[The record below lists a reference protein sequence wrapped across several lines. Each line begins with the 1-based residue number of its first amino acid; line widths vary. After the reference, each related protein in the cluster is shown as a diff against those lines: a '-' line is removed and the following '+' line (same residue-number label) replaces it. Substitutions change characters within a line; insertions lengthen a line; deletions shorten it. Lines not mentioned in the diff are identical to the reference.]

1 VRPKLI
7 FPMHFLHFPR
17 RSAGPFASLVL
28 ALAGLLPAA
37 AHAGQDTLMSPH
49 PRSVQRIDYQG
60 WSDSFLLSNGLVEA
74 VVVPSVGRIM
84 QLRFAGERDGPFW
97 ENPMIGT
104 RTTAIDASDWAN
116 FGGDKAWPSP
126 QADWEHMARRSWPP
140 PAGFDGQPMEAAID
154 GPAAVTLVSPIDA
167 GYGIRVRRRIELSPD
182 RPVMTVTTTYERVAG
197 APIEVAVWV
206 ITQLKNPVVVSAP
219 LGEASGKGSGFEPQS
234 DELPAGLHVAD
245 GLLSLTRDPR
255 QNHKIGMR
263 AATLV
268 WIGATELLR
277 IDSALVAGA
286 KYPDDGCSAEVYTNA
301 DPLPYVEL
309 ELLGPLARLEVGG
322 SIERVSSYTLVRRT
336 NPDPKLEVR
345 RLLAGEPSLPQTATE
360 RTP

>member
-1 VRPKLI
+1 MRPKLI

-97 ENPMIGT
+97 ENPMIGAH
-104 RTTAIDASDWAN
+104 TTATDAEGWAN

-154 GPAAVTLVSPIDA
+154 GPAAVTLASPIDA

-182 RPVMTVTTTYERVAG
+182 RPIMTVTTTYERVAG

-219 LGEASGKGSGFEPQS
+219 LGEASGKGSGFESQS

-309 ELLGPLARLEVGG
+309 ELLGPLASLAVGE
-322 SIERVSSYTLVRRT
+322 SIERVSTYTLGRRT
-336 NPDPKLEVR
+336 EKDPATEIK
-345 RLLAGEPSLPQTATE
+345 RLLAVSTDSPLPTA
-360 RTP
+360 RDPR

>member
-1 VRPKLI
+1 
-7 FPMHFLHFPR
+7 
-17 RSAGPFASLVL
+17 
-28 ALAGLLPAA
+28 
-37 AHAGQDTLMSPH
+37 MSPH
-49 PRSVQRIDYQG
+49 PRSVQHIDYKG
-60 WSDSFLLSNGLVEA
+60 WPNSLLLSNGLLEA
-74 VVVPSVGRIM
+74 VVVPAIGRVM

-97 ENPMIGT
+97 ENPMIGAH
-104 RTTAIDASDWAN
+104 TTATDAEGWAN

-126 QADWEHMARRSWPP
+126 QADWEHIARRSWPP

-154 GPAAVTLVSPIDA
+154 GPAAVTLASPIDA

-182 RPVMTVTTTYERVAG
+182 RPIMTVTTTYERVAG

-219 LGEASGKGSGFEPQS
+219 LGEASGKGTGYEPQS

-309 ELLGPLARLEVGG
+309 ELLGPLASLAVGE
-322 SIERVSSYTLVRRT
+322 SIERVSTYTLGRRT
-336 NPDPKLEVR
+336 EKDPATEIK
-345 RLLAGEPSLPQTATE
+345 RLLAVSTDSPLPTA
-360 RTP
+360 RDPR

>member
-1 VRPKLI
+1 MRIKAIPSMFIL
-7 FPMHFLHFPR
+7 LHPR
-17 RSAGPFASLVL
+17 RSAGLL
-28 ALAGLLPAA
+28 ALLVMAPAGLLPAT
-37 AHAGQDTLMSPH
+37 AHAGQDTPMSPH
-49 PRSVQRIDYQG
+49 PRSVQHIDYKG
-60 WSDSFLLSNGLVEA
+60 WPNSLLLSNGLLEA
-74 VVVPSVGRIM
+74 VVVPAIGRVM

-97 ENPMIGT
+97 ENPMIGAH
-104 RTTAIDASDWAN
+104 TTATDAEGWAN

-126 QADWEHMARRSWPP
+126 QADWEHIARRSWPP

-154 GPAAVTLVSPIDA
+154 GPAAVTLASPIDA

-182 RPVMTVTTTYERVAG
+182 RPIMTVTTTYERVAG

-219 LGEASGKGSGFEPQS
+219 LGEASGKGTGYEPQS

-268 WIGATELLR
+268 WIGTTEMLR

-309 ELLGPLARLEVGG
+309 ELLGPLASLAVGE
-322 SIERVSSYTLVRRT
+322 SIERVSTYTLGRRT
-336 NPDPKLEVR
+336 EKDPATEIK
-345 RLLAGEPSLPQTATE
+345 RLLAVSTDSPLPTA
-360 RTP
+360 RDPR

>member
-1 VRPKLI
+1 MRIKAIPSMFIL
-7 FPMHFLHFPR
+7 LHPR
-17 RSAGPFASLVL
+17 RSAGLL
-28 ALAGLLPAA
+28 ALLVMAPAGLLPAT
-37 AHAGQDTLMSPH
+37 AHAGQDTPMSPH
-49 PRSVQRIDYQG
+49 PRSVQHIDYKG
-60 WSDSFLLSNGLVEA
+60 WPNSLLLSNGLLEA
-74 VVVPSVGRIM
+74 VVVPAIGRVM

-97 ENPMIGT
+97 ENPMIGAH
-104 RTTAIDASDWAN
+104 TTATDAEGWAN

-126 QADWEHMARRSWPP
+126 QADWEHIARRSWPP

-154 GPAAVTLVSPIDA
+154 GPAAVTLASPIDA

-182 RPVMTVTTTYERVAG
+182 RPIMTVTTTYERVAG

-219 LGEASGKGSGFEPQS
+219 LGEASGKGTGYEPQS

-309 ELLGPLARLEVGG
+309 ELLGPLASLAVGE
-322 SIERVSSYTLVRRT
+322 SIERVSTYTLGRRT
-336 NPDPKLEVR
+336 EKDPATEIK
-345 RLLAGEPSLPQTATE
+345 RLLAVSTDSPLPTA
-360 RTP
+360 RDPR

>member
-1 VRPKLI
+1 MRPKLI

-97 ENPMIGT
+97 ENPMIGAH
-104 RTTAIDASDWAN
+104 TTATDAEGWAN

-126 QADWEHMARRSWPP
+126 QADWEHIARRSWPP

-154 GPAAVTLVSPIDA
+154 GPAAVTLASPIDA

-182 RPVMTVTTTYERVAG
+182 RPIMTVTTTYERVAG

-309 ELLGPLARLEVGG
+309 ELLGPLASLAVGE
-322 SIERVSSYTLVRRT
+322 SIERVSTYTLGRRT
-336 NPDPKLEVR
+336 EKDPATEIK
-345 RLLAGEPSLPQTATE
+345 RLLAVSTDSPLPTA
-360 RTP
+360 RDPR